1 LKNQALI
8 KKGEKM
14 KHSKV
19 FLLIL
24 IITVLAL
31 AVSACNMGTGGGN
44 DISLKGQRVAA
55 TISSMDESGNVE
67 FSVMTAT
74 LSNGDGSFAG
84 NAQFGTL
91 SGSGA
96 AFTVGSNIVIRT
108 VSGSAAVSFDGSAQY
123 ETKVFYAS
131 AQVSGIKLQYVKAT
145 VAPELLEGFAVG
157 DSVYVTFDND
167 GNVTK
172 IEKREVIT
180 NGKDD
185 KDNKDKNDKDDKLDS
200 TAESTQIADKNGET
214 K

>member
-1 LKNQALI
+1 MVNSV
-8 KKGEKM
+8 EE
-14 KHSKV
+14 V
-19 FLLIL
+19 
-24 IITVLAL
+24 TV
-31 AVSACNMGTGGGN
+31 
-44 DISLKGQRVAA
+44 
-55 TISSMDESGNVE
+55 
-67 FSVMTAT
+67 
-74 LSNGDGSFAG
+74 
-84 NAQFGTL
+84 
-91 SGSGA
+91 
-96 AFTVGSNIVIRT
+96 
-108 VSGSAAVSFDGSAQY
+108 VSFDGSAQY

-180 NGKDD
+180 NDKDD
-185 KDNKDKNDKDDKLDS
+185 KDNKDKNDKNDKLDS